1 MAQGA
6 ARSVV
11 LREERGVPSAPE
23 APVIKLDARLTAAA
37 FATTFALSAAARGQ
51 QIAERSASEAGTID
65 RVVMY
70 PTGAAVTRALHR
82 ELAQG
87 LWTVRVTNLPEGV
100 DPRRLQARLRTGD
113 APVDGGPRLL
123 GVEYE
128 EAPGID
134 FAGSPEGVELATKL
148 KDARTRLERAQ
159 QDLAQLAQDD
169 ARIEQVG
176 VRTAANATAD
186 GGTAKAEPA
195 KAIEQLAWVQER
207 KAKSLAVR
215 RELDELVEATQ
226 REIGALEATIA
237 QRGAAG
243 RVQRAAVV
251 RIAAPTAC
259 EADLDVTYFVN
270 AARWSP
276 AYAIRAAGDR
286 SATGIEYDAVL
297 VQQSGEEWKDVR
309 VSLSTANPDDAA
321 QPGEVAPVY
330 VDVRQPSYG
339 LVGAVADPGEGG
351 AFGGR
356 PRSAKRGKPGRP
368 SGGPGGGG
376 LGTGGDDD
384 GGAPDGERADELARL
399 AGGASVADA
408 GIAATFELPRRV
420 TVPSDARRSQRTRIT
435 TIEPTCTFVYV
446 AEPLMTESV
455 YLRGDLVNASQ
466 YQLLPGPADISMG
479 GDFIGTTPMPSV
491 APGSPF
497 KVFFGPDRA
506 VRAKREVVSKVTG
519 AAGLFGG
526 SVATTWKYRITLDNG
541 TGRDLRLELVDR
553 RPVSRNEKIEVKVAD
568 LSSPLSTDAEY
579 AAGPQKSGILRWDL
593 AVPAAARGKAALPVT
608 WTVQATHAKDIQT
621 TPLPD

>member
-1 MAQGA
+1 MTH
-6 ARSVV
+6 
-11 LREERGVPSAPE
+11 
-23 APVIKLDARLTAAA
+23 LDARRTLAAL
-37 FATTFALSAAARGQ
+37 ATSLALAAAARGQ
-51 QIAERSASEAGTID
+51 QITERSAAEAGTID

-134 FAGSPEGVELATKL
+134 FAGSPEGVELSEKL
-148 KDARTRLERAQ
+148 KAARLKLERAT
-159 QDLAQLAQDD
+159 QDLAQRTQDD
-169 ARIEQVG
+169 ARTDQVG
-176 VRTAANATAD
+176 VRAAANATAD
-186 GGTAKAEPA
+186 GGTAKADPA
-195 KAIEQLAWVQER
+195 KVMEQLAWVKEQ
-207 KAKSLAVR
+207 KAKSLAAR
-215 RELDELVEATQ
+215 RELDRLVEATT
-226 REIGALEATIA
+226 REIEALQETIA

-243 RVQRAAVV
+243 RVQRSAVV
-251 RIAAPTAC
+251 RIAAPVAC
-259 EADLDVTYFVN
+259 EADLDLTYFVP

-276 AYAIRAAGDR
+276 AYTIRAAGDR
-286 SATGIEYDAVL
+286 SAAGIEYDAVL

-321 QPGEVAPVY
+321 QPGEVTPVY
-330 VDVRQPSYG
+330 VDVQEVRYG
-339 LVGAVADPGEGG
+339 MVGGMAMPGEGG
-351 AFGGR
+351 AGGGR
-356 PRSAKRGKPGRP
+356 SRALKRAKPGRP
-368 SGGPGGGG
+368 AGGPGGGG
-376 LGTGGDDD
+376 LGTGGDASGADAEKDD
-384 GGAPDGERADELARL
+384 AGEALARL

-408 GIAATFELPRRV
+408 GIAASFELPRRV
-420 TVPSDARRSQRTRIT
+420 TVPSDARRSQRTRIA
-435 TIEPTCTFVYV
+435 TIEPTCAFVYV

-506 VRAKREVVSKVTG
+506 IRAKREVVSKVTG

-526 SVATTWKYRITLDNG
+526 SVATTWKYRVTLDNG
-541 TGRDLRLELVDR
+541 TGRDLRLELLDR
-553 RPVSRNEKIEVKVAD
+553 RPVSRNEKIEIKVAD

>member
-1 MAQGA
+1 MNWTNARSIALAAGLLLSPGA
-6 ARSVV
+6 A
-11 LREERGVPSAPE
+11 AH
-23 APVIKLDARLTAAA
+23 A
-37 FATTFALSAAARGQ
+37 Q
-51 QIAERSASEAGTID
+51 QVAERSAAEAGTID

-87 LWTVRVTNLPEGV
+87 LWTLRVTNLPEGV

-128 EAPGID
+128 EAPGMD

-159 QDLAQLAQDD
+159 QDLAQRAQED
-169 ARIEQVG
+169 ARIDQVA
-176 VRTAANATAD
+176 VRAAANATAE
-186 GGTAKAEPA
+186 GGTARADPA
-195 KAIEQLAWVQER
+195 KSLEQLAWVQDR
-207 KAKSLAVR
+207 KATSLAAR
-215 RELDELVEATQ
+215 RELEALAEATS
-226 REIGALEATIA
+226 REVGALEATIA

-259 EADLDVTYFVN
+259 EADLDVTYFVP

-276 AYAIRAAGDR
+276 AYTVRAAGDR
-286 SATGIEYDAVL
+286 TATGIEYDAVL

-309 VSLSTANPDDAA
+309 ISLSTANPDDAA
-321 QPGEVAPVY
+321 QPGEVDPVY
-330 VDVRQPSYG
+330 VDVQQPSYG
-339 LVGAVADPGEGG
+339 VAGVAAAPDEGG
-351 AFGGR
+351 A
-356 PRSAKRGKPGRP
+356 RSRFAKRGKPGRP
-368 SGGPGGGG
+368 SGGPGGGFV
-376 LGTGGDDD
+376 GTGGDDD
-384 GGAPDGERADELARL
+384 AGASAGDLENTRADELARL
-399 AGGASVADA
+399 AEGASVADA

-435 TIEPTCTFVYV
+435 TIDPTCSFVYV

>member
-1 MAQGA
+1 VNWTNARSIALAAGLLLSPGA
-6 ARSVV
+6 A
-11 LREERGVPSAPE
+11 AH
-23 APVIKLDARLTAAA
+23 A
-37 FATTFALSAAARGQ
+37 Q
-51 QIAERSASEAGTID
+51 QVAERSAAEAGTID

-87 LWTVRVTNLPEGV
+87 LWTLRVTSLPEGV
-100 DPRRLQARLRTGD
+100 DPRRIQARLRTGD
-113 APVDGGPRLL
+113 VPVDGAPRLL

-128 EAPGID
+128 EAPGLD
-134 FAGSPEGVELATKL
+134 LAGSPEGVELAEKL
-148 KDARTRLERAQ
+148 KAARTRLERTK
-159 QDLAQLAQDD
+159 QDLAQRAQED
-169 ARIEQVG
+169 ARIDQVA
-176 VRTAANATAD
+176 VRATANATAD
-186 GGTAKAEPA
+186 GGTAKADPA
-195 KAIEQLAWVQER
+195 RSLEQLAWVQDR
-207 KAKSLAVR
+207 KATSLAAR
-215 RELDELVEATQ
+215 RELEQLAEATA
-226 REIGALEATIA
+226 REVSTLEATIA

-259 EADLDVTYFVN
+259 EADLDVTYFVP

-276 AYAIRAAGDR
+276 AYTVRAAGDR
-286 SATGIEYDAVL
+286 TATGIEYDAVL

-309 VSLSTANPDDAA
+309 ISLSTANPDDAA
-321 QPGEVAPVY
+321 QPGEVEPVY
-330 VDVRQPSYG
+330 VDVQQPSYG
-339 LVGAVADPGEGG
+339 LAGGLAEAAEGG
-351 AFGGR
+351 SR
-356 PRSAKRGKPGRP
+356 PRFAKRGKPGRP
-368 SGGPGGGG
+368 SGGGPGGGG
-376 LGTGGDDD
+376 FVGTVGDDD
-384 GGAPDGERADELARL
+384 AGAPAGNLEDMRADELARL
-399 AGGASVADA
+399 AEGASVADA

-435 TIEPTCTFVYV
+435 TIDPTCSFVYV

-506 VRAKREVVSKVTG
+506 IRAKREVVSKVTG

-526 SVATTWKYRITLDNG
+526 SVATTWKYRVTLDNG
-541 TGRDLRLELVDR
+541 TGRDLRVELLDR
-553 RPVSRNEKIEVKVAD
+553 RPVSRNEKIEIKVAD
-568 LSSPLSTDAEY
+568 LSSALSTDAEY

-608 WTVQATHAKDIQT
+608 WTVQATHAKDVQT